1 MNTNKIPEQVY
12 ALGLLIVWGGAL
24 LTFGVLR
31 LDAYGLDENAARG
44 LLLNWSI
51 SDQIISPVLVLGV
64 PDFRA
69 LLFAPIGIYW
79 SGSILAAKIFSLIIS
94 FIAIYL
100 LYKWC
105 EKQGRQEAGLVAG
118 ALLLISP
125 TFISQIDTM
134 GAAPYLLL
142 GFGLGAWL
150 DNAYRSRNKD
160 FGGWYFLQLLWI
172 AILVTLHPIGLAYP
186 IALAIWWKTNP
197 DKVKNSRHIYVGIL
211 ISALLATAIKM
222 GWQDLSWFANPIEQL
237 ALALQGKTIWSTE
250 DIFWFPGFIA
260 TVLLIIIVLIDY
272 KILTKDLLG
281 IMLIVALFL
290 GLFVADS
297 VWATIAITIIIFRGL
312 TILID
317 FQQSK
322 TRSSFIGQRG
332 LFIIIAFLI
341 STFFMF
347 EAKTH
352 ALTIKYEILSPED
365 ELIHALAEI
374 AKDENKPF
382 RAASQWPGRTVIAT
396 KRDVLPL
403 PPGFESPE
411 AFWENAG
418 KNLTHIIFN
427 PKAPENQELTANLAN
442 LVGKTNTLALIK
454 GGALIKLIDHEVKL
468 FIRPDE
474 EIIEEKTA
482 STNQQS
488 NTEETSNPSLK

>member
-12 ALGLLIVWGGAL
+12 ALGLLILWGGAL
-24 LTFGVLR
+24 LTLGVLR
-31 LDAYGLDENAARG
+31 LDAFGLDENAARG

-79 SGSILAAKIFSLIIS
+79 SGSILAAKVFSLIIS
-94 FIAIYL
+94 FLAIYF

-105 EKQGRQEAGLVAG
+105 EKQGKQEAGLVAS

-125 TFISQIDTM
+125 ALINQIDSM

-150 DNAYRSRNKD
+150 DNAYRARDKD

-197 DKVKNSRHIYVGIL
+197 DKVKKSKHIYVGIL
-211 ISALLATAIKM
+211 IATLLAIAIKM
-222 GWQDLSWFANPIEQL
+222 GWQDLSWLANPIEQL
-237 ALALQGKTIWSTE
+237 AKALQGSVIWSTE
-250 DIFWFPGFIA
+250 DINWLPGIIA
-260 TVLLIIIVLIDY
+260 AGLLVTIILVDY
-272 KILTKDLLG
+272 KKLTQDLLG
-281 IMLIVALFL
+281 MMLFAALLL
-290 GLFVADS
+290 GLLVADN
-297 VWATIAITIIIFRGL
+297 VWATIALVLIVFRGL

-317 FQQSK
+317 LQKSK

-332 LFIIIAFLI
+332 IFVVIAFLL
-341 STFFMF
+341 STLFML

-352 ALTIKYEILSPED
+352 ALAIKYGILSPQD
-365 ELIHALAEI
+365 ALILSLAEI
-374 AKDENKPF
+374 AKNENEPF

-403 PPGFESPE
+403 PPGFDTPE

-418 KNLTHIIFN
+418 KNLTHIIFD
-427 PKAPENQELTANLAN
+427 PKAPENQGLTENLAN
-442 LVGKTNTLALIK
+442 LVGKTDTLALIK
-454 GGALIKLIDHEVKL
+454 GGALIKLVDHEVQL

-474 EIIEEKTA
+474 KI
-482 STNQQS
+482 
-488 NTEETSNPSLK
+488 TEENTVNNPTPPIHASSEETAR